1 MYVTPTDEEAET
13 TMKAL
18 SGGGLMSLF
27 KGASPDIM
35 MTMAQIGAALGGVP
49 KHVQIDP
56 SMAPSMVMGPPLY
69 GSPETVLG
77 RIKDI
82 HDVLGM
88 GRLEISL
95 GTVNPLPH
103 DAMLSSLKLIGAE
116 VVPELHR
123 MGAQFDR
130 APLDTVGAPS

>member
-1 MYVTPTDEEAET
+1 
-13 TMKAL
+13 
-18 SGGGLMSLF
+18 
-27 KGASPDIM
+27 M

-49 KHVQIDP
+49 KLVKIDP
-56 SMAPSMVMGPPLY
+56 SMAPPMVMGPALY

-88 GRLEISL
+88 GRLEVSL

-103 DAMLSSLKLIGAE
+103 DAMLSSLKLIGEEVIPVLHAMPVVDTERPVIAE
-116 VVPELHR
+116 ERGV
-123 MGAQFDR
+123 
-130 APLDTVGAPS
+130 TS